1 MKSGLITSAK
11 MNPTVN
17 SFFKSISVL
26 FMLLLAGC
34 CFRPSS
40 GPTPALGFLEGLKP
54 GDILETRTGKVIPLE
69 VLLEQLDEVR
79 VVYIGETHTRLEDH
93 QVQER
98 VLRGL
103 HDRRPSLAVALE
115 MFPREAQPLLDRF
128 SKGELTEEEF
138 LRQVNWEE
146 IWGYPFRLYRPMVL
160 FAREKGLPLIGLNAP
175 REVVNKIARQGL
187 AGLTP
192 EERSRVAETF
202 DSTNQGHR
210 KYVLE
215 EYERHVKGSIKD
227 FETFY
232 EAQSAWEE
240 TMAETLVQSL
250 KSLPE
255 TTRVV
260 VLIGNGH
267 IWEGRGVPQNAR
279 RRLDHR
285 YRTIIPLPVD
295 YSLRRLEPGPADYIW
310 ITPVSPEGHRPRL
323 GITIQALP
331 DSAGIAISEVT
342 AGGKADKAGIQKG
355 DVIKNVD
362 GVPVRTLEDLHRS
375 LSDQTPLK
383 RFGIRRNGKE
393 MEIPVEWEMKKP

>member
-1 MKSGLITSAK
+1 

-17 SFFKSISVL
+17 SFFKSISAL
-26 FMLLLAGC
+26 FLLLLAGC
-34 CFRPSS
+34 CLRPSF
-40 GPTPALGFLEGLKP
+40 GPNPAQGYLEGLKP
-54 GDILETRTGKVIPLE
+54 GDILETRTGRVISLE

-79 VVYIGETHTRLEDH
+79 VVYVGETHTRLEDH
-93 QVQER
+93 HVQER

-103 HDRRPSLAVALE
+103 HYRRPSLAVALE

-128 SKGELTEEEF
+128 SKRELTEEEF

-146 IWGYPFRLYRPMVL
+146 IWGYPFRLYRPMIL
-160 FAREKGLPLIGLNAP
+160 FAQEERLPLVGLNAP

-215 EYERHVKGSIKD
+215 EYERHVKGNIKD

-232 EAQSAWEE
+232 EAQLAWEE
-240 TMAETLVQSL
+240 TMAETLVQAL
-250 KSLPE
+250 KALPE

-267 IWEGRGVPQNAR
+267 IWEGRGVPRNAR
-279 RRLDHR
+279 RRHDHQ

-295 YSLRRLEPGPADYIW
+295 YSLRRLEQGPADYIW
-310 ITPVSPEGHRPRL
+310 ITPVPPEGHRPRL
-323 GITIQALP
+323 GITIQTLP

-342 AGGKADKAGIQKG
+342 AGGRADNAGIQKG

-375 LSDQTPLK
+375 LSGQATSK
-383 RFGIRRNGKE
+383 RFGIRRNGRE
-393 MEIPVEWEMKKP
+393 MDIPIDWEMKKP

>member
-1 MKSGLITSAK
+1 MLSPA
-11 MNPTVN
+11 
-17 SFFKSISVL
+17 FFWS
-26 FMLLLAGC
+26 
-34 CFRPSS
+34 P
-40 GPTPALGFLEGLKP
+40 PAQGYLEGLKP
-54 GDILETRTGKVIPLE
+54 GDILETRTGGVISLE

-93 QVQER
+93 HIQER
-98 VLRGL
+98 ILRGL

-160 FAREKGLPLIGLNAP
+160 FALEKRLPLVGLNAP

-210 KYVLE
+210 EYVFE

-227 FETFY
+227 FEAFY
-232 EAQSAWEE
+232 EAQLAWEE

-255 TTRVV
+255 TTRVA

-267 IWEGRGVPQNAR
+267 IWEGRGVPRNAR
-279 RRLDHR
+279 RRLEHR

-295 YSLRRLEPGPADYIW
+295 YSLRRLEQGPADYIW
-310 ITPVSPEGHRPRL
+310 ITPVPQEGHRPRL
-323 GITIQALP
+323 GITIQTLP

-342 AGGKADKAGIQKG
+342 AGGRADKAGFQKG
-355 DVIKNVD
+355 DVIKHVN
-362 GVPVRTLEDLHRS
+362 GAPVRNLEDLHRS

-383 RFGIRRNGKE
+383 RFGIRRNGTE
-393 MEIPVEWEMKKP
+393 MDIPIDWEIKNP

>member
-1 MKSGLITSAK
+1 MKLGVI
-11 MNPTVN
+11 
-17 SFFKSISVL
+17 FI
-26 FMLLLAGC
+26 LLLAGC
-34 CFRPSS
+34 CVRPSLP
-40 GPTPALGFLEGLKP
+40 PTPAQGYLEGLKP
-54 GDILETRTGKVIPLE
+54 GDILETGTGRVISLA
-69 VLLEQLDEVR
+69 VLLEQLDEAR
-79 VVYIGETHTRLEDH
+79 VVYIGETHTRPEDH
-93 QVQER
+93 HIQER
-98 VLRGL
+98 ILKGL
-103 HDRRPSLAVALE
+103 FDRHPSLILALE

-160 FAREKGLPLIGLNAP
+160 FAREKGLPLLGLNAP

-192 EERSRVAETF
+192 EERRRVAETF

-210 KYVLE
+210 EYVRE

-232 EAQSAWEE
+232 EAQLAWEE
-240 TMAETLVQSL
+240 TMAETLVQTL
-250 KSLPE
+250 KALPE

-267 IWEGRGVPQNAR
+267 IWEGRGVPRNAR

-295 YSLRRLEPGPADYIW
+295 YALRRLEPGPADYIW
-310 ITPVSPEGHRPRL
+310 ITPVAPEGHRPRL
-323 GITIQALP
+323 GITIRTLP
-331 DSAGIAISEVT
+331 DAGGIAISEVT
-342 AGGKADKAGIQKG
+342 AGGKAEKAGFQKG
-355 DVIKNVD
+355 DVIKSVN
-362 GVPVRTLEDLHRS
+362 GAPVRTLEDLHRA
-375 LSDQTPLK
+375 LSGQTPTK
-383 RFGIRRNGKE
+383 RFGIRRNGTE
-393 MEIPVEWEMKKP
+393 MEIPIDWEMNNP

>member
-1 MKSGLITSAK
+1 MS
-11 MNPTVN
+11 
-17 SFFKSISVL
+17 
-26 FMLLLAGC
+26 GC
-34 CFRPSS
+34 CARHALP
-40 GPTPALGFLEGLKP
+40 PNPAQGYLEGLKP
-54 GDILETRTGKVIPLE
+54 GDILETRTGRVISLE

-93 QVQER
+93 HVQER
-98 VLRGL
+98 ILRGL
-103 HDRRPSLAVALE
+103 HDRHPSLAVALE

-146 IWGYPFRLYRPMVL
+146 IWGYPFRLYRPMIL
-160 FAREKGLPLIGLNAP
+160 FAQEKRLPLVGLNAP

-232 EAQSAWEE
+232 EAQLAWEE
-240 TMAETLVQSL
+240 TMAETLVQAL
-250 KSLPE
+250 KALPE

-267 IWEGRGVPQNAR
+267 IWEGRGVPRNAR
-279 RRLDHR
+279 RRLEHR

-295 YSLRRLEPGPADYIW
+295 YSLRRLEQGPADYIW
-310 ITPVSPEGHRPRL
+310 ITPVPPEGHRPRL
-323 GITIQALP
+323 GITIQTLP
-331 DSAGIAISEVT
+331 DSEGIAISEVT
-342 AGGKADKAGIQKG
+342 AGGRADKAGLQKG

-362 GVPVRTLEDLHRS
+362 GAPVRTLEELHRS
-375 LSDQTPLK
+375 LSGQNPSK
-383 RFGIRRNGKE
+383 RFGIRRNGTE
-393 MEIPVEWEMKKP
+393 MDIPIDWEMKNP

>member
-1 MKSGLITSAK
+1 MI
-11 MNPTVN
+11 PPIY
-17 SFFKSISVL
+17 SFFKLLGILFVL
-26 FMLLLAGC
+26 FLAGC
-34 CFRPSS
+34 CVRPSLPS
-40 GPTPALGFLEGLKP
+40 TPAQGYLEGLKP
-54 GDILETRTGKVIPLE
+54 GDILETRTGRVISLE
-69 VLLEQLDEVR
+69 VLLEQLDETR
-79 VVYIGETHTRLEDH
+79 IVYIGETHTRLEDH
-93 QVQER
+93 HIQER
-98 VLRGL
+98 ILRGL

-128 SKGELTEEEF
+128 SKRELTEEEF

-187 AGLTP
+187 AGLSP
-192 EERSRVAETF
+192 EERSRVAEIF

-210 KYVLE
+210 GYMLE

-232 EAQSAWEE
+232 EAQLAWEE

-250 KSLPE
+250 KALPE

-260 VLIGNGH
+260 VLIGSGH
-267 IWEGRGVPQNAR
+267 IWEGTGVPRNAR

-310 ITPVSPEGHRPRL
+310 ITPVPPEGHRPRL

-331 DSAGIAISEVT
+331 DAEGIAISELT
-342 AGGKADKAGIQKG
+342 AGGRADKAGFQKG
-355 DVIKNVD
+355 DVIKNVN
-362 GVPVRTLEDLHRS
+362 GTPVRTLEELHRT
-375 LSDQTPLK
+375 LADKTLTK
-383 RFGIRRNGKE
+383 RFGIRRNGRE
-393 MEIPVEWEMKKP
+393 MEIPVEWEMKNP